1 MSWTYASSNAGSS
14 DLSWVRMRVG
24 DCTSGDQL
32 LQDEEIEANLSEMG
46 DKYFA
51 AARSARSISAWF
63 ARRVQKSAGKL
74 SISSQQASESYER
87 LAVQL
92 EMEGGLRCAPYA
104 GGISASDKAT
114 AASDS
119 DRVAPQF
126 YLGQTDI
133 PGTGIYGSTDADLTG
148 W

>member
-63 ARRVQKSAGKL
+63 SRRVQKSIGKL
-74 SISSQQASESYER
+74 SISCQQASESYER

-92 EMEGGLRCAPYA
+92 EMEGGFRATPYC
-104 GGISASDKAT
+104 GGISVSDKENVE
-114 AASDS
+114 SDS
-119 DRVAPQF
+119 DRVLPQF

-133 PGTGIYGSTDADLTG
+133 PGSGVYGSTDSDLVG
-148 W
+148 L